1 MPKETVYP
9 ADAPVPDAPATPA
22 PDTKGA
28 PKAKPTDTWVVMHDS
43 VSNWVRGCRV
53 TIDSLFHKDHPT
65 RDHEWERLV
74 RLGAIKPESDP
85 EAAAIPVA
93 EPLPS
98 PPPIMMA
105 NPGGQ
110 LTVSLPAPKKV

>member
-1 MPKETVYP
+1 MPKETTFATDTLAPDETP
-9 ADAPVPDAPATPA
+9 AEAPANA
-22 PDTKGA
+22 PS
-28 PKAKPTDTWVVMHDS
+28 AKPTDTWVVAHDA

-53 TIDSLFHKDHPT
+53 TIDNLFHRDHPT
-65 RDHEWERLV
+65 RDEAWARLV

-85 EAAAIPVA
+85 EAAAIPPA

-105 NPGGQ
+105 STAGQ
-110 LTVSLPAPKKV
+110 LTVPMPAPKQP

>member
-1 MPKETVYP
+1 MPKETVYA
-9 ADAPVPDAPATPA
+9 ADAPIDAPAADPA
-22 PDTKGA
+22 PAKDA
-28 PKAKPTDTWVVMHDS
+28 PSARPTDTWVVVHDS
-43 VSNWVRGCRV
+43 VSNWVKGCRV
-53 TIDSLFHKDHPT
+53 SIDDIFHKDHPT
-65 RDHEWERLV
+65 RDHAWARLV

-85 EAAAIPVA
+85 QAAAIPEA

-110 LTVSLPAPKKV
+110 LTVALPAPKA